1 MCCEY
6 VIVFIMSILVLLFTG
21 FLFYW
26 LLCHP
31 IKSFKY
37 ICIGTGLVLLGAV
50 VWCVL
55 IYGLTLV

>member
-6 VIVFIMSILVLLFTG
+6 VIVFTMSILVLLVTG
-21 FLFYW
+21 FLVYW
-26 LLCHP
+26 LIRHP

-55 IYGLTLV
+55 MYGLTLV